1 MKKTDMIY
9 ILGSGNDTDIFGAY
23 KDWHDALDNL
33 FEMAMDMYCV
43 FYDEEKVTAECEERA
58 YNLEKGLGYLG
69 FLSYLWADIEE
80 RTPLYIQQV
89 PLM

>member
-1 MKKTDMIY
+1 MKKANMIY
-9 ILGSGNDTDIFGAY
+9 ILGSGNDTDILGAY
-23 KDWHDALDNL
+23 ADWHDALDSL

-43 FYDEEKVTAECEERA
+43 FYDEEKVIAECEERA
-58 YNLEKGLGYLG
+58 YDPKKGLGY
-69 FLSYLWADIEE
+69 LSYLWADIEE